1 MKYMIYI
8 YICMTWM
15 NDCRVRV
22 WKYEVR
28 REFMTDKWR
37 DTCDTPQRRPE
48 KTAEINDIADATRT
62 VLEETE
68 EWSCVYMGSNSVWR
82 HENTCDIT
90 RGRPDKTAENDSKM
104 QQGLNSRRQ
113 EPGRDIHEIWSVSKR
128 MRAAS
133 GHETSVSKRV
143 RVHLGTKR
151 TVRW

>member
-1 MKYMIYI
+1 MFVTEIYDIYI
-8 YICMTWM
+8 LYICMTWM

-62 VLEETE
+62 ELEETE

-90 RGRPDKTAENDSKM
+90 RRRQDRTAENDSE
-104 QQGLNSRRQ
+104 RQ
-113 EPGRDIHEIWSVSKR
+113 RTEVEKTSLVVIY
-128 MRAAS
+128 MR
-133 GHETSVSKRV
+133 VDPWV
-143 RVHLGTKR
+143 RECVQHLDTR
-151 TVRW
+151 HPWVRECVCT